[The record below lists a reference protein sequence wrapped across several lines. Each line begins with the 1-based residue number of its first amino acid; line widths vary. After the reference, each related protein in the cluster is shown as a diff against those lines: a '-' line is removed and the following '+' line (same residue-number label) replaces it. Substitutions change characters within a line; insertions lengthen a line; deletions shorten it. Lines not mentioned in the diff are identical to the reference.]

1 MNLNGAQTSPNGA
14 PTNLNNALISPNKA
28 LFSPNNALISPNKVL
43 FSSNRALFN
52 PNNTQTG
59 QVSPITDKLPYMAR
73 ITKNPATL
81 RDQLTI
87 ALAGATAE
95 ALNWPASAPTLL
107 LITAARDDI
116 AASITDTDAKKTAWQ
131 VAAQVKSFNVGLG
144 YDVMKAVD
152 EATDLLYAPD
162 AAEKANFGLTPKGA
176 AIEALHKLIAIEVE
190 DGPVAGSLTFDWE
203 SIDGAAYEVNW
214 SGTSDFAV
222 VVGSATSASA
232 SDYIISGLT
241 PGTQYWMR
249 VRPVRGGATDAWS
262 DPATRVAP
270 V

>member
-1 MNLNGAQTSPNGA
+1 
-14 PTNLNNALISPNKA
+14 
-28 LFSPNNALISPNKVL
+28 
-43 FSSNRALFN
+43 
-52 PNNTQTG
+52 
-59 QVSPITDKLPYMAR
+59 MAR
-73 ITKNPATL
+73 ISKVAVTL

-87 ALAGATAE
+87 AAAGAAAQE
-95 ALNWPASAPTLL
+95 ILLNWPASAPTSAA
-107 LITAARDDI
+107 ITAARDAI
-116 AASITDTDAKKTAWQ
+116 TASITDTDAKKAAWQ
-131 VAAQVKSFNVGLG
+131 VAGQGKGVNVDAGF
-144 YDVMKAVD
+144 DVMKSVD

-176 AIEALHKLIAIEVE
+176 PIEPLHKLIEIEVE